1 MQFRSLIL
9 ACGILAAAQASA
21 HEFWIEPDSSTTA
34 QIRVGQMLVGEPL
47 PFLDRI
53 IRSARHY
60 SVDGVQ
66 ELEGR
71 QGDLPALTLDMT
83 KPGLHL
89 ITVET
94 APAYIIFDD
103 LAEFRDYLDYEGLG
117 RVMDDHR
124 SRGAPDR
131 EIAEEY
137 LRYARTLSAS
147 GAVEALGADVPTGL
161 RYELVAATS
170 PFTTGAQTVK
180 MQLLWEGQA
189 QAGTQ
194 VSVFFRPENDP
205 AGVTRELL
213 TSDAD
218 GRVVAGLKGPGLY
231 LFNAVH
237 MLATDGPGSVVWQS
251 HWASL
256 SFQLG
261 GGGLRE

>member
-9 ACGILAAAQASA
+9 ACGILVAAEASA
-21 HEFWIEPDSSTTA
+21 HEFWIEPDSGTTA
-34 QIRVGQMLVGEPL
+34 HVRVGQMLVGEPL
-47 PFLDRI
+47 PYLDRI

-60 SVDGVQ
+60 SPDGVE

-71 QGDLPALTLDMT
+71 QGDIPALSVDLTA
-83 KPGLHL
+83 PGLHL

-94 APAYIIFDD
+94 APAYIVFED
-103 LAEFRDYLDYEGLG
+103 LAEFRDYLNYEGLG
-117 RVMDDHR
+117 RVMDEHR
-124 SRGAPDR
+124 ARGGTDR

-147 GAVEALGADVPTGL
+147 GPAKALGADAPRGL

-170 PFTTGAQTVK
+170 PFLAGAQTVEVH
-180 MQLLWEGQA
+180 LLWEGQP

-194 VSVFFRPENDP
+194 VTVFHRPEADP
-205 AGVTRELL
+205 ANVTRALL

-218 GRVVAGLKGPGLY
+218 GRVVAGLNGPGLY

-237 MLATDGPGSVVWQS
+237 MIAAEGPGSVVWQS

-256 SFQLG
+256 SFKLG
-261 GGGLRE
+261 AKGQPE